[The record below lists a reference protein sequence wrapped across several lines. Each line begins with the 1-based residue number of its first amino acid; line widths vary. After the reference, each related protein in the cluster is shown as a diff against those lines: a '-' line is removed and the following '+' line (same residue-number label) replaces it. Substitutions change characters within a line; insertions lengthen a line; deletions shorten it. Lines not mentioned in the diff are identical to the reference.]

1 MKILKIIGA
10 SSLLIALSPPFI
22 NEIIASTPQFNIIE
36 TSKENELIDNDL
48 QWEKVNTRKVIPNPN
63 KSEKDSS
70 IIVKEKT
77 KIKKLND
84 KEFEKNQIM
93 KIDKKK
99 LVKEKNEQ
107 TNNKNLKE
115 NHAKELKMNQ
125 IIKSK
130 GKEGMKVIISNNQQI
145 NNINNRIIP
154 INSKGFINI
163 DGPTI
168 SMNLKRANAEE
179 VLANLAN
186 IGGYG
191 YIYIADTGKDS
202 SKKKSRNA
210 KDTEKEKIKR
220 ITLSLNKEPYEI
232 ALNSVLLASGLQGK
246 KEDKIIFIG
255 NDILAR
261 SFKSKI
267 SKVYQMNQA
276 SAASAADYLASLGAL
291 MTKVDTRTSISTD
304 LVTKIGVTP
313 VSTID
318 TDVQTYGAI
327 EGPLKGLIG
336 TTDSRLD
343 TITLI
348 GKNKIVA
355 LAERY
360 LAQIDKRQQQVA
372 LKVKIVDILIKEG
385 QIEDYYLKY
394 RQDDLIFTSDP
405 TSQRGSEM
413 LIGSSQALINNG
425 LINLLPNKEF
435 FGWLNNKISEGDAQI
450 LASPTM
456 ILTEGNESL
465 SGGDAVAR
473 AAEDALTASSI
484 GRPFSNESFVTV
496 GTRVI
501 TKYKIKTQK
510 DSPPLCEATLGTA
523 GLTFGAKVHNIDSNG
538 YVTFSASPSLSAITQ
553 VETLPICG
561 NMSILSVRSLDTGTI
576 RVKDGQTIL
585 LSGVLKEDDS
595 KEIDKTPIL
604 SDIPLLGR
612 LFTQK
617 NSSKVKSE
625 LVILLTPTILND
637 DEPMSSFNG
646 TDY

>member
-1 MKILKIIGA
+1 
-10 SSLLIALSPPFI
+10 
-22 NEIIASTPQFNIIE
+22 
-36 TSKENELIDNDL
+36 
-48 QWEKVNTRKVIPNPN
+48 
-63 KSEKDSS
+63 
-70 IIVKEKT
+70 
-77 KIKKLND
+77 
-84 KEFEKNQIM
+84 
-93 KIDKKK
+93 
-99 LVKEKNEQ
+99 
-107 TNNKNLKE
+107 
-115 NHAKELKMNQ
+115 
-125 IIKSK
+125 
-130 GKEGMKVIISNNQQI
+130 
-145 NNINNRIIP
+145 
-154 INSKGFINI
+154 
-163 DGPTI
+163 
-168 SMNLKRANAEE
+168 
-179 VLANLAN
+179 
-186 IGGYG
+186 

-473 AAEDALTASSI
+473 AAEDALTASS
-484 GRPFSNESFVTV
+484 
-496 GTRVI
+496 
-501 TKYKIKTQK
+501 
-510 DSPPLCEATLGTA
+510 
-523 GLTFGAKVHNIDSNG
+523 
-538 YVTFSASPSLSAITQ
+538 
-553 VETLPICG
+553 
-561 NMSILSVRSLDTGTI
+561 
-576 RVKDGQTIL
+576 
-585 LSGVLKEDDS
+585 
-595 KEIDKTPIL
+595 
-604 SDIPLLGR
+604 
-612 LFTQK
+612 
-617 NSSKVKSE
+617 
-625 LVILLTPTILND
+625 
-637 DEPMSSFNG
+637 
-646 TDY
+646 